1 MCGRV
6 RITKPSL
13 AVSELYLAQLTSR
26 QAEMFP
32 PGEYSA
38 GDAVRAI
45 SHAEHGGAEITMI
58 TWGLVVS
65 WLPAGELLRHARA
78 ETVLRK
84 PTFAKSARE
93 RRCVIPVD
101 GWYER
106 GTRPGVRRDYHP
118 IAARDRSTVALAALW
133 WPGAKPSDP
142 RRLVIGTKEAQGAP
156 ARIHHRCPMVVAQHE
171 VGMWVDPAFGIAWIR
186 EMFARPAKE
195 EGAFEP
201 LARAA

>member
-6 RITKPSL
+6 RITRPAM

-38 GDAVRAI
+38 GDAVRAV
-45 SHAEHGGAEITMI
+45 SHAEHGGAEITVM
-58 TWGLVVS
+58 TWGLPVS
-65 WLPAGELLRHARA
+65 WLPAGDLLRHARA

-93 RRCVIPVD
+93 RRCVIPVE

-106 GTRPGVRRDYHP
+106 GTRPGVRRGYHA
-118 IAARDRSTVALAALW
+118 IAACDRGTVALAALW
-133 WPGAKPSDP
+133 WPGAAPDGP
-142 RRLVIGTKEAQGAP
+142 RRLVVVTKEAQGAP
-156 ARIHHRCPMVVAQHE
+156 ARIHHRAPMVIAQHE
-171 VGMWVDPAFGIAWIR
+171 VRDWVDPTCPLPTVRMMLG
-186 EMFARPAKE
+186 RPAAD

-201 LARAA
+201 VALAA